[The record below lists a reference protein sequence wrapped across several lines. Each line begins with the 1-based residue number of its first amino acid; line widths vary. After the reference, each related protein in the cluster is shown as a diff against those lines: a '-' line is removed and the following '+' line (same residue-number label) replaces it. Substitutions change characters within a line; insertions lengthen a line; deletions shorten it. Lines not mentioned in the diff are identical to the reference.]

1 MFSLQ
6 PPRHISTLPGTAA
19 PALRQRNSW
28 GSYQSDDTGRYRLI
42 RIALSTTSDRSLQF
56 FNLKDPNGMLS
67 IPISPTK
74 MFVAVNEVAV
84 LDKLRRAA
92 ATAPRKLATHATI
105 YVVSRA
111 RRFVWAQDTS
121 QQ

>member
-1 MFSLQ
+1 
-6 PPRHISTLPGTAA
+6 
-19 PALRQRNSW
+19 
-28 GSYQSDDTGRYRLI
+28 
-42 RIALSTTSDRSLQF
+42 
-56 FNLKDPNGMLS
+56 MLS

-84 LDKLRRAA
+84 LDKLQHAA
-92 ATAPRKLATHATI
+92 ATAPRKLATHANT